1 MAVHK
6 RSYRAYIGPVTP
18 QRTRWWVI
26 TRYSLAGA
34 FSSRVSVVLFVIC
47 LVPSLLAAVT
57 IYVANSETART
68 LLELRNANNI
78 LAIDNRFF
86 LRLMAVQ
93 GWLALFLTAWVGPL
107 MVSPDLT
114 NNALPLFLSRPI
126 SRAEYV
132 AAKIAVLSIIL
143 SSVTWVPLLLLFL
156 IQAQLSITPWLGPNL
171 FIAGAVIV
179 GSFLWI
185 ALLSLVALAISA
197 YVRWRIVAT
206 GLMVAVIFIPA
217 GFGAVVNA
225 VLRTKWGMLLNVPY
239 TLSLIWAD
247 LFRYPLPFQMVPVSA
262 AWFSLLAVAAISLI
276 LLHKQ
281 VQARQV
287 VRG

>member
-1 MAVHK
+1 MAVH
-6 RSYRAYIGPVTP
+6 RRNYRAYSGPLMP
-18 QRTRWWVI
+18 QRWRWWTI

-34 FSSRVSVVLFVIC
+34 FSSRVSTVLFVIC
-47 LVPSLLAAVT
+47 LIPALLALVT

-68 LLELRNANNI
+68 LLELRNASTI
-78 LAIDNRFF
+78 LTIDSRFF
-86 LRLMAVQ
+86 FRLLIAQ
-93 GWLALFLTAWVGPL
+93 GWLALFLTAWIGPL

-132 AAKIAVLSIIL
+132 FAKIAVLAIIL
-143 SSVTWVPLLLLFL
+143 SAVTWLPLLLLFV
-156 IQAQLSITPWLGPNL
+156 IQAQLSATPWLMPNL
-171 FIAGAVIV
+171 FISGAIV
-179 GSFLWI
+179 LGAFVWI
-185 ALLSLVALAISA
+185 AVLSLVALAISA

-206 GLMVAVIFIPA
+206 GLMIAIIFIPA
-217 GFGAVVNA
+217 GFGAVMNA

-239 TLSLIWAD
+239 TVSLIWGD
-247 LFRYPLPFQMVPVSA
+247 LFRSPLPFQAVPVSA
-262 AWFSLLAVAAISLI
+262 AWVSLIAVSLISLL
-276 LLHKQ
+276 LLHRQ